1 MKRERPSLD
10 RGGGLRVHPLPYYNT
25 MIAAISHLLVV
36 MTICIL
42 TIVKLTSRHIGKA
55 PVVTLC
61 AASNF
66 FKSNFCFWSLLN
78 LQLVETA
85 EVTWMGNKVPL
96 EVS

>member
-10 RGGGLRVHPLPYYNT
+10 RGGGLRVNPLLYYNT
-25 MIAAISHLLVV
+25 VIAAISHLLVV

-42 TIVKLTSRHIGKA
+42 AIVKLTSRHIGKA
-55 PVVTLC
+55 PVVTLR
-61 AASNF
+61 ATSNF
-66 FKSNFCFWSLLN
+66 FKSNFCFCSLLN

-96 EVS
+96 KFW